1 MNTKVIYV
9 YECVGKGTAVGGAAE
24 GDIET
29 VARLY
34 SHVEERARYFLI

>member
-9 YECVGKGTAVGGAAE
+9 YECVGKGTVGGAAE